1 MTRMRGVHRHIVVCI
16 NGPSLRNEDDL
27 DARTFKRKA
36 RKNAGGMEVW
46 WHGRWDTHGH
56 ARWHIGKRWS
66 QLELRARDILGKAKG
81 IEQMSEDRNS
91 KQGVL
96 HGAKNSTMAE

>member
-46 WHGRWDTHGH
+46 WHGR
-56 ARWHIGKRWS
+56 
-66 QLELRARDILGKAKG
+66 
-81 IEQMSEDRNS
+81 
-91 KQGVL
+91 
-96 HGAKNSTMAE
+96 